1 MAEVPLEDVAGAI
14 LIAAAR
20 EAARNAYAPYSGFPV
35 GAAVL
40 LANGDT
46 ITGANFENASFGLSL
61 CAETVALA
69 SASAAGRLGEVV
81 ALAVSG
87 GATPLRPCGR
97 CRQVLA
103 EAALHASRDILVY
116 CAAAE
121 GDAVERHFASELLPF
136 AFGPTAF
143 RQDF

>member
-1 MAEVPLEDVAGAI
+1 VAEVPLEEVAGAV
-14 LIAAAR
+14 LIEAAR

-46 ITGANFENASFGLSL
+46 MAGANFENASFGLSL

-87 GATPLRPCGR
+87 GAAPLRPCGR

-103 EAALHASRDILVY
+103 EAARYASRDIVIY
-116 CAAAE
+116 CAASE
-121 GDAVERHFASELLPF
+121 GQEMERHLISELLPH
-136 AFGPTAF
+136 AFGAGDLAP
-143 RQDF
+143 

>member
-1 MAEVPLEDVAGAI
+1 MRAASGAV
-14 LIAAAR
+14 LIEAAR

-69 SASAAGRLGEVV
+69 SANAAGRLSDVV

-87 GATPLRPCGR
+87 GGAVLRPCGR
-97 CRQVLA
+97 CRQILA
-103 EAALHASRDILVY
+103 EASRHAGRDLLVY

-121 GDAVERHFASELLPF
+121 GQEMERHLVSELLPL
-136 AFGPTAF
+136 AFDASDLGG
-143 RQDF
+143 